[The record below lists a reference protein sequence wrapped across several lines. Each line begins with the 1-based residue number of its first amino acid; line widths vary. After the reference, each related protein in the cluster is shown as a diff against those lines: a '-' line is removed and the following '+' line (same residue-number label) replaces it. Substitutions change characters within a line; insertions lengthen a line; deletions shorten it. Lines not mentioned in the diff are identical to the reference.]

1 MHTDCL
7 ITVIAAG
14 KAIGPKR
21 KTDDEIMKEL
31 DADFTCPITQV
42 RPLLAY
48 PVSRR
53 LKSSPH

>member
-48 PVSRR
+48 PVSRG
-53 LKSSPH
+53 